1 MRASSSAC
9 RPVAG
14 GLIDLRTAA
23 LLACA
28 LGASPAAAQVRT
40 FYLDP
45 RPGNNQVTCLSEAPL
60 EDFAA
65 VCNRVTGEMGVDPA
79 DFASF
84 RGAFRLRVED
94 LRTGIE
100 LRDKIMRSAE
110 WLDASNAPEIIVQI
124 ERLEGVAPQPAA
136 AADRGATTTVRGTL
150 IGTCTI
156 RGKTLPLR
164 AAASL
169 AYLPETPVTQRRT
182 KGDLLRVRTEFDVK
196 PADYGVAGG
205 AGGDTIGLKVAETLR
220 IRATV
225 FGTTEKPAQALQAE
239 RIVVGEADDVP
250 APPPPPKSP

>member
-1 MRASSSAC
+1 MRAPSLAC
-9 RPVAG
+9 RPASEG
-14 GLIDLRTAA
+14 SSILRTAT
-23 LLACA
+23 LLGCVLAA
-28 LGASPAAAQVRT
+28 FPAAAQTRS

-65 VCNRVTGEMGVDPA
+65 VCNRVTGEMSA
-79 DFASF
+79 DTSAFSSF
-84 RGAFRLRVED
+84 RGEFRLRIED
-94 LRTGIE
+94 LHTGIE
-100 LRDKIMRSAE
+100 LRDKIMRDAE
-110 WLDASNAPEIIVQI
+110 WLDARNFPEIIVQI
-124 ERLEGVAPQPAA
+124 ERIEGAATLPPAA
-136 AADRGATTTVRGTL
+136 TDRAATTTVRGTL

-169 AYLPETPVTQRRT
+169 AYLPQTAVTQRRT
-182 KGDLLRVRTEFDVK
+182 RGDLLRVRAEFDVK
-196 PADYGVAGG
+196 PADYGVVGG

-225 FGTTEKPAQALQAE
+225 FGTTEKPAQALKAE

-250 APPPPPKSP
+250 PPPQSPQSP